1 MIFFPKNNEAYLG
14 MFNKGLYVTLSIV
27 FKGHD
32 YAVFVSKSNF
42 SNLML
47 QWLIRV
53 FSTVRR
59 TRLHWTIKIKKVF
72 SFYIESIEKL
82 LHCLLNL

>member
-1 MIFFPKNNEAYLG
+1 MIFFPENNEAYLG

-59 TRLHWTIKIKKVF
+59 TFIF
-72 SFYIESIEKL
+72 IERDTDV
-82 LHCLLNL
+82 HFFLNM